1 MIRSRNEHWDREDD
15 LERDMIGL
23 YFYIEHN
30 REDIVDG
37 DGDGGDGEEG
47 RLGGSTLRRRISG
60 LSKSDRYESDMETG
74 RVFVPQHS
82 MVTNLPSSFA
92 TNNLTHGE
100 EGINKNGE
108 ESTAAR
114 WWDHFFEHF
123 LDGSAGVMYTSFLG
137 LIIDE
142 LVNYT
147 SSPSSAKV

>member
-1 MIRSRNEHWDREDD
+1 MIRSRNEHWNREDD

-23 YFYIEHN
+23 HFYIEHN
-30 REDIVDG
+30 HDIM
-37 DGDGGDGEEG
+37 DGDGGDGEED

-60 LSKSDRYESDMETG
+60 LSKSDRCENDVETG
-74 RVFVPQHS
+74 RVFARQHS
-82 MVTNLPSSFA
+82 MVTNLSSSFA
-92 TNNLTHGE
+92 TDNKTQGKG
-100 EGINKNGE
+100 GINKNGE
-108 ESTAAR
+108 GSTATR

-147 SSPSSAKV
+147 SSPSSAKGV